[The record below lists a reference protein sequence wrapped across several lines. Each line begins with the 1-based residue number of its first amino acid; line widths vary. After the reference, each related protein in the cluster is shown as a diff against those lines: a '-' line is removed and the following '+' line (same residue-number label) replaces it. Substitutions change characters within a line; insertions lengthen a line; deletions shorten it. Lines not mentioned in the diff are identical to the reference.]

1 MQQLKEGTRVRGWQ
15 DGTTYTGTVVYV
27 SPPKAGLPY
36 QGVLVQKDDGGEADT
51 FSDAVQVLE
60 G

>member
-1 MQQLKEGTRVRGWQ
+1 MQLKEGTRVRGWQ
-15 DGTTYTGTVVYV
+15 NGREYTGTVLYV
-27 SPPKAGLPY
+27 TPPKAGLPY
-36 QGVLVQKDDGGEADT
+36 QGVLVRKDDGGEVDT